1 MLYVEG
7 DAQMNQFKDKSGNNQ
22 SALSIVQ
29 RKSNGLNLLVCFS
42 VLIFLIRPFRST
54 RQAG

>member
-42 VLIFLIRPFRST
+42 ALIFLIRPFRST

>member
-29 RKSNGLNLLVCFS
+29 RKSDGLNLLVCFS
-42 VLIFLIRPFRST
+42 SLIFFDKAVSKY
-54 RQAG
+54 